1 MKTIEER
8 AKEYASK
15 KADISL
21 SAIYNEALA
30 SIYEEGYMAGATEQ
44 KSIDY
49 EAMLKGFTT
58 DELRTELKIR
68 NAEERAER
76 ESVLRCRMCRHWGAI
91 DYWGNPLNSDFR
103 DKRSCKFFK
112 TKNGKNYRRHNASQ
126 LACEH
131 FDRKEEQ
138 L

>member
-8 AKEYASK
+8 AREYVQNANNIIELPARRYGCFVMQVSR
-15 KADISL
+15 AYI
-21 SAIYNEALA
+21 
-30 SIYEEGYMAGATEQ
+30 AGATEQ

-49 EAMLKGFTT
+49 DSLLKGFTT
-58 DELRTELKIR
+58 EELRTELKIR

-103 DKRSCKFFK
+103 DKRSCVFFK
-112 TKNGKNYRRHNASQ
+112 TKNGKYYRCHNASQ

-131 FDRKEEQ
+131 FERKEE
-138 L
+138 

>member
-30 SIYEEGYMAGATEQ
+30 SIYEEGYIAGATEQ

-49 EAMLKGFTT
+49 DSLLKGFTT
-58 DELRTELKIR
+58 EELRTELKIR
-68 NAEERAER
+68 NAEERADR

-112 TKNGKNYRRHNASQ
+112 TKNGKNYRCHNASQ

-131 FDRKEEQ
+131 FERKEE
-138 L
+138 

>member
-8 AKEYASK
+8 AK
-15 KADISL
+15 
-21 SAIYNEALA
+21 LA
-30 SIYEEGYMAGATEQ
+30 SEGYDDDGYSAGLYMGHVEGAKEQ
-44 KSIDY
+44 KAIDK

-103 DKRSCKFFK
+103 DNRSCVFFK
-112 TKNGKNYRRHNASQ
+112 TKNGKNYRCHSASQ

-131 FDRKEEQ
+131 FERKEE
-138 L
+138 

>member
-21 SAIYNEALA
+21 SAVYNEALA
-30 SIYEEGYMAGATEQ
+30 SIYEEAYIAGATEQ
-44 KSIDY
+44 KAIDY

-68 NAEERAER
+68 NAEERANR

-103 DKRSCKFFK
+103 NKRSCRFFK
-112 TKNGKNYRRHNASQ
+112 TKNGKNYRCHKASQ

-131 FDRKEEQ
+131 FERKEE
-138 L
+138 

>member
-8 AKEYASK
+8 AK
-15 KADISL
+15 
-21 SAIYNEALA
+21 LA
-30 SIYEEGYMAGATEQ
+30 SEGYDDDGYSAGLYMGYVEGAKEQ
-44 KSIDY
+44 QSIDK

-58 DELRTELKIR
+58 DELRAELKIR

-103 DKRSCKFFK
+103 DKRSCVFFK
-112 TKNGKNYRRHNASQ
+112 TKNGKNYRCHNASQ

-131 FDRKEEQ
+131 FERKEE
-138 L
+138 